1 MNLSGFGV
9 LKSSLRSRL
18 LWLGGAFVLM
28 GVIAM
33 AVLPLGMPR
42 SAAYFETPENRAFQ
56 KDEIGQLRRVQ
67 KTYDRMANTGDDF
80 SGWNEDMQDFWKYA
94 IAFSSYGLPSAMM
107 IDPENED
114 EYRLL
119 FDTMIWKMKSRRVWG
134 DFTDRGFGP
143 DPISSQNIM
152 YKGHLNLM
160 FGLYQLTTGDD
171 RYAREYS
178 WLSERIADE
187 LRLHHQGKYEGV
199 TCEPNAWYPECNAI
213 GMLSLH
219 IYDKLYGTDY
229 TENEVR
235 WTLDFMNEKMRHA
248 DTGLFYRSYHPQQDA
263 VYKNISGYANAWTLT
278 FLNPFLPEDM
288 KKTYET
294 SFKDNL
300 ITHLGPFYASVRGDA
315 RSDPKRNQTAHL
327 FGLWAAKE
335 FKDEA
340 LFGKLRNSVD
350 KFGGLKPAEGGG
362 LRYDTEESVLMNG
375 VVLSA
380 KLHVG
385 WNTILEHEW
394 GHARPETIPDTA
406 DMTWRDVLPETIY
419 RMNNGENPLPASDI
433 SQRACPNCYWGD
445 YESVRMKAEKEKQ
458 ICLAEDNENKN
469 CGIKDLDQKTFR

>member
-1 MNLSGFGV
+1 MKRSGI
-9 LKSSLRSRL
+9 LKSFIRSKTFFLAVL
-18 LWLGGAFVLM
+18 LLVLGA
-28 GVIAM
+28 IAM
-33 AVLPLGMPR
+33 AVLPIRMP
-42 SAAYFETPENRAFQ
+42 SPAAYFENSESRKFQ

-80 SGWNEDMQDFWKYA
+80 TGWNEDMQDFWKYA
-94 IAFSSYGLPSAMM
+94 IAFSSYGLPSAMI
-107 IDPENED
+107 IDPENEE

-134 DFTDRGFGP
+134 DFTDRGFGT

-219 IYDKLYGTDY
+219 IYDKLYGTKF
-229 TENEVR
+229 TQNEVR
-235 WTLDFMNEKMRHA
+235 WTLDFMNERMRHQG
-248 DTGLFYRSYHPQQDA
+248 TGLYYRSYHPQQDA
-263 VYKNISGYANAWTLT
+263 VYKDISGYANAWTLA
-278 FLNPFLPEDM
+278 FLNPFMPDDM
-288 KKTYET
+288 QKTYENG
-294 SFKDNL
+294 FKDNL
-300 ITHLGPFYASVRGDA
+300 ITYLGPFYASVRGDA
-315 RSDPKRNQTAHL
+315 RSDQKRNQVAHL

-340 LFGKLRNSVD
+340 LFGKLRNSID
-350 KFGGLKPAEGGG
+350 KFGRLKPAEGGG
-362 LRYDTEESVLMNG
+362 LRYEIDDSVLMNG

-385 WNTILEHEW
+385 WKTVLGHEW
-394 GHARPETIPDTA
+394 GHARPKAIPDTS
-406 DMTWRDVLPETIY
+406 DMTWRDVLPDRIY
-419 RMNNGENPLPASDI
+419 QMNNGESPISASNI

-445 YESVRMKAEKEKQ
+445 YESVRMREEKAKTMCFAKENP
-458 ICLAEDNENKN
+458 DKN
-469 CGIKDLDQKTFR
+469 CGIEELDQNSFR